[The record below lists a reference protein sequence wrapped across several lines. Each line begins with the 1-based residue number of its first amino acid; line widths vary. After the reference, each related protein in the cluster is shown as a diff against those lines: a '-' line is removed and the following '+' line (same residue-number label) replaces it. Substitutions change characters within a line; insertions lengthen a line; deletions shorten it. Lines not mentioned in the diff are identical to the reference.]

1 MYFLYAC
8 IYLVHLKVVPWNSIG
23 KCMRTKGTKH
33 FPKDYKFSY
42 LQLST
47 VCFITNVKINYL
59 KSNQLNCSDLNLH
72 EKLKLSKNHQL
83 SKSQQDSHT
92 RENNEHVICHCKK
105 VIVNVSILSSLTIF
119 TTDSAWAHGTI
130 WNLWIALKL

>member
-1 MYFLYAC
+1 MDLEFTKNFSALYMNFKYDQSNDIRDIQNTTFLPFFERHVFT
-8 IYLVHLKVVPWNSIG
+8 ILVTNK
-23 KCMRTKGTKH
+23 M
-33 FPKDYKFSY
+33 
-42 LQLST
+42 LSLLHNKYN
-47 VCFITNVKINYL
+47 IKIEYL

-119 TTDSAWAHGTI
+119 TTDSA
-130 WNLWIALKL
+130 

>member
-1 MYFLYAC
+1 MDLESLFHNN
-8 IYLVHLKVVPWNSIG
+8 I
-23 KCMRTKGTKH
+23 
-33 FPKDYKFSY
+33 
-42 LQLST
+42 
-47 VCFITNVKINYL
+47 KIKYL

-119 TTDSAWAHGTI
+119 TTNSA
-130 WNLWIALKL
+130 